1 MSLTAS
7 GGSVSTRSTQNTI
20 VSMQGIQVPA
30 SSVNPQA
37 FQGATRRQNL
47 LVRTVQSFAGFGQ
60 TDLTAMLQTGII
72 SDIGVRISGSLTVT
86 GGPIA
91 STYLWPYGIVDAF
104 RFTAN
109 GQSNL
114 INISGWTLK
123 AMGLASRAPQDD
135 RGVANNVGGANPGTV
150 VTQGTLALASESWG
164 VGQGVTGIPNGT
176 YDVELY
182 YNIPVAY
189 DPISLLGAIFAQTAS
204 TDLELAI
211 QYAPLANLFV
221 LPTGA
226 QLVANLSVLIE
237 ATVYT
242 IPGSSNGGIL
252 IPNLS
257 AFHSLIES
265 PSPNFLAVGVNM
277 VTLAGQG
284 VGRQLMRL
292 GWRVLPTGPLGAPLA
307 MNRNNY
313 GPINW
318 LYGGNTTPETFQD
331 GGKLRHWDEQL
342 YNTDIGGVEG
352 YGVFDFSSLW
362 APRDAVDQGAATQ
375 LRFSFTINPSVTL
388 ASPACSYVQ
397 QVITA
402 GAVAA

>member
-1 MSLTAS
+1 MATA
-7 GGSVSTRSTQNTI
+7 TSTQTNNPT

-47 LVRTVQSFAGFGQ
+47 LVRTISQFAGFGA

-72 SDIGVRISGSLTVT
+72 SDIGVRISGTLTVT
-86 GGPIA
+86 PGTGTVA
-91 STYLWPYGIVDAF
+91 TTFLWPYGIVDAF

-114 INISGWTLK
+114 INISGWSLK
-123 AMGLASRAPQDD
+123 AMSLASRAPQDD
-135 RGVANNVGGANPGTV
+135 RGVVNFVGGAAPGTSFN
-150 VTQGTLALASESWG
+150 QGTLALASESWG
-164 VGQGVTGIPNGT
+164 VGQGVTAIPAGT

-211 QYAPLANLFV
+211 QYAPQGNLFQ
-221 LPTGA
+221 LTGNA
-226 QLVANLSVLIE
+226 TLQASFSVLIE
-237 ATVYT
+237 STVYT
-242 IPGSSNGGIL
+242 IPGSPNGGIL

-265 PSPNFLAVGVNM
+265 PAPNFLAVGENM
-277 VTLAGQG
+277 ITLAGQG

-292 GWRVLPTGPLGAPLA
+292 GWRVLPTGPLGLPLA
-307 MNRNNY
+307 MNRVNY
-313 GPINW
+313 GPIKW
-318 LYGGNTTPETFQD
+318 LFGGNTSPENFAD

-375 LRFSFTINPSVTL
+375 LRFSFVINPAVILTN
-388 ASPACSYVQ
+388 PACSYIQ
-397 QVITA
+397 QAITA